1 MDKISPCLWF
11 NGNAE
16 EAVSYYVSVFPDSR
30 IDAIARWPMD
40 REKPAPAK
48 KGDVLA
54 IDFTLGG
61 HPYKALNG
69 GVDFPFT
76 EAISLVWVCKD
87 QAEIDKYWNRLV
99 KDGGQE
105 IVCGWLK
112 DKYGLCWQIAPQLMY
127 DLLVDK
133 DTAKAAR
140 AMTAMMQMVKIDIAT
155 IENAAKG

>member
-1 MDKISPCLWF
+1 MK
-11 NGNAE
+11 
-16 EAVSYYVSVFPDSR
+16 YYVSVFPDSK
-30 IDAIARWPMD
+30 IDAIAHWPMD
-40 REKPAPAK
+40 RTQPTPAK

-61 HPYKALNG
+61 KPYKALNG

-76 EAISLVWVCKD
+76 EAISLVWVCDD

-105 IVCGWLK
+105 VVCGWLK
-112 DKYGLCWQIAPQLMY
+112 DKYGMCWQIAPKLMY
-127 DLLVDK
+127 DLLIDK

-140 AMTAMMQMVKIDIAT
+140 AMSAMMQMVKIDIAT
-155 IENAAKG
+155 IEKAAKG